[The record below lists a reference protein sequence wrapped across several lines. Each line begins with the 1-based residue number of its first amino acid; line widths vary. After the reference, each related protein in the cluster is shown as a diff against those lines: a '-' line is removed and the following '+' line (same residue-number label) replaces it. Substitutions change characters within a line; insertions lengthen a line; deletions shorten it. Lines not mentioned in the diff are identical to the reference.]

1 MCYVLKEK
9 ILVPFAPILVES
21 TRSIGY
27 SFEAAVA
34 DIIDNSIGKGAREIN
49 VNFRSNGKQF
59 LSINDNACGMDELE
73 LENAMRYGS
82 CSSHEVRDKNDLGR
96 FGLGLK
102 MASLSQC
109 RKLTVITKK
118 NNLIHAA
125 KWDLDYIIEKG
136 DWVVQKYNDDEIS
149 NLKYVDHL
157 KLQESGTIVIWEDF
171 DRLAN
176 GTIDPQK
183 IFDEKI
189 ELARSHVA
197 LVFHRFMGDDNISN
211 RINIFFNNAKVVPV
225 DPFLTNNAATQP
237 LTEQIISINDSQ
249 IIVKPFILPYIS
261 KLSAKDKKQI
271 GDVNDLRQNQGFYVY
286 RNKRLIIWGTW
297 FRLIKQYELN
307 KLARIRVDIPNTLDS
322 MWKIDIK
329 KSTAS
334 LPDII
339 KQNLVS
345 IVENTVGRSERVY
358 KYRGRE
364 IKSDD
369 IQHVWKMVDKRGNFQ
384 FLINRDMPIYKMLE
398 SYLDEHG
405 LSCFDSFIKIIED
418 SFPYGDVYYRLAKNE
433 SNIQFS
439 SLEYDDVYQVAV
451 KMIEYLKNSNENVQE
466 FLDKLETYDCFNKYP
481 EVIKQIKEEYADGE
495 ESGEGNLVGAH

>member
-1 MCYVLKEK
+1 MKEK

-34 DIIDNSIGKGAREIN
+34 DIIDNSIGKGASEIN
-49 VNFRSNGKQF
+49 VNFRSNGKQY
-59 LSINDNACGMDELE
+59 IAIVDNACGMDENE

-82 CSSHEVRDKNDLGR
+82 YSSLDVRDKNDLGR

-118 NNLIHAA
+118 NNLLHAA
-125 KWDLDYIIEKG
+125 KWDLDYIIEKE
-136 DWVVQKYNDDEIS
+136 DWVLQKFSDDEIG
-149 NLKYVDHL
+149 NLRYADKL
-157 KLQESGTIVIWEDF
+157 NLQESGTVVIWEDF
-171 DRLAN
+171 DRIAT

-189 ELARSHVA
+189 EIARSHVA
-197 LVFHRFMGDDNISN
+197 LVYHRFMGDENISN
-211 RINIFFNNAKVVPV
+211 RLNIFFNNSKVIPI
-225 DPFLTNNAATQP
+225 DPFLTSNAATQP
-237 LTEQIISINDSQ
+237 LTEQVISINGSQ
-249 IIVKPFILPYIS
+249 IKVKPYILPFIN
-261 KLSAKDKKQI
+261 KLTVKDKRQL
-271 GDVNDLRQNQGFYVY
+271 GDINDLRQNQGFYVY

-297 FRLIKQYELN
+297 FRLIKQHELN
-307 KLARIRVDIPNTLDS
+307 KLARIRVDIPNTLDF

-334 LPDII
+334 LPDMI

-364 IKSDD
+364 IKADEM
-369 IQHVWKMVDKRGNFQ
+369 QHVWKLVDKRGSFQ
-384 FLINRDMPIYKMLE
+384 FLINRELPLFKMLE
-398 SYLDEHG
+398 EHLDEKG
-405 LSCFDSFIKIIED
+405 LSCLDTLVKIIED
-418 SFPYGDVYYRLAKNE
+418 SFPYGDVYFRLAKNE
-433 SNIQFS
+433 SNIQFT
-439 SLEYDDVYQVAV
+439 SLDYDDVYQSAI
-451 KMIEYLKNSNENVQE
+451 KMIEYLKSNNEDIKI

-481 EVIKQIKEEYADGE
+481 DVIKHIREEHAYGE
-495 ESGEGNLVGAH
+495 ESGEGNLVGAN